1 MVSVSGYPDAFRTA
15 DELNTTL
22 KLFTAVLKE
31 TGTGIQSQGNHR
43 KVQLSDENDPRL
55 NEQLRSASMGLSLL
69 FVVLPK
75 EKMDIYD
82 RIKTLCDVEFGL
94 ATVCAVGSKLCKN
107 QDQYFRN
114 LALKFNLK
122 LGGHNQEVKTQRP
135 SILDEDKTMVVGID
149 VTHPSP
155 GSSEHAPSVAGM
167 VANIDRRMGQWPAV
181 LTIQSKARSEMG
193 RFHRALLKHLYPYS
207 SKQTISH

>member
-94 ATVCAVGSKLCKN
+94 ATVCAVGSKL
-107 QDQYFRN
+107 
-114 LALKFNLK
+114 
-122 LGGHNQEVKTQRP
+122 
-135 SILDEDKTMVVGID
+135 
-149 VTHPSP
+149 
-155 GSSEHAPSVAGM
+155 
-167 VANIDRRMGQWPAV
+167 
-181 LTIQSKARSEMG
+181 
-193 RFHRALLKHLYPYS
+193 
-207 SKQTISH
+207 